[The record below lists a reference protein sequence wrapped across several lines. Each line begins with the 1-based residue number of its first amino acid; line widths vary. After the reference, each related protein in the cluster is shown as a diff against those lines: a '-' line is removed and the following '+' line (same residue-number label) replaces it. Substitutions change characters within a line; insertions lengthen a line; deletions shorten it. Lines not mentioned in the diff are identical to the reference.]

1 MILFIRI
8 ISLLM
13 LGIITSGCIEVN
25 TTIKLNKDGS
35 GTVEE
40 TVFMNSAI
48 VDMIKEFTAS
58 FSDDTINAEEF
69 SLFDEEELKIR
80 AGELGEG
87 VSYLSGIRLSE
98 DGKEGYKAV
107 FGFSDVNKLKV
118 DQNPNSR
125 IPDSPESEPV
135 PEEKEYLT
143 FEFSKGDSP
152 EIIIHMPDLKDKKDE
167 SYVEDD
173 EMVDEEFHQDSLNA
187 DTSGISQFK
196 NFLKDFRI
204 SLDIQVDG
212 EIESTNATYVEGR
225 NISLFKIDFEKL
237 IENTEKLEQLR
248 QANPDNFQEVKNML
262 RDIPGIQIE
271 VTDPVRI
278 KFR

>member
-1 MILFIRI
+1 MKFLKHLFAFLIP
-8 ISLLM
+8 
-13 LGIITSGCIEVN
+13 GIILSGCIEVS
-25 TTIKLNKDGS
+25 TTVKLKKDGS

-58 FSDDTINAEEF
+58 FSEDSSNAEEF
-69 SLFDEEELKIR
+69 TLFDEEELKKR

-87 VSYLSGIRLSE
+87 VTYLSGIRLSE

-107 FGFSDVNKLKV
+107 FAFPDISKLQV

-125 IPDSPESEPV
+125 IPDSPDSSEPV
-135 PEEKEYLT
+135 PEENEFLT
-143 FEFSKGDSP
+143 FEFIKGDSP
-152 EIIIHMPDLKDKKDE
+152 EIVIHMPEQNKKEEQDSE
-167 SYVEDD
+167 
-173 EMVDEEFHQDSLNA
+173 DEESEQEVQYDSLGQ

-196 NFLKDFRI
+196 NFLKDFRFA
-204 SLDIQVDG
+204 LDIEVEGD
-212 EIESTNATYVEGR
+212 IESTNATYVEGS

-248 QANPDNFQEVKNML
+248 QANPANFEEVKKML
-262 RDIPGIQIE
+262 QDIPGIQIE
-271 VTDPVRI
+271 VNDPVRI